1 MLKKTIL
8 AAVMAS
14 ASPAMASEHGIATY
28 YFNPYHHGLIAAHKS
43 LPFGSRVKVT
53 DLDNGRSLVV
63 VIVDR
68 GPFARGR
75 IIDLST
81 AAAAQLGM
89 LSVGIAHVTVD
100 RL

>member
-8 AAVMAS
+8 AALMVS
-14 ASPAMASEHGIATY
+14 ASPAFAAERGIATY
-28 YFNPYHHGLIAAHKS
+28 YTNPYHPGLIAAHKT

-68 GPFARGR
+68 GPYATGR
-75 IIDLST
+75 IIDLGT

-89 LSVGIAHVTVD
+89 LRVGIAHVTVE